1 MQEPPELALEF
12 HRRLAAGDVDV
23 VFGHRTRRT
32 DGWWSQLASQS
43 FWSLYR
49 RFVVKD
55 MPKGGIDMF
64 GCTRQV
70 RDRLLELTEV
80 NTNLIALL
88 FWLGFRRGFVPYER
102 RARAEG
108 RSGWTLGRKIGY
120 ALDSIFSFTDL
131 PIRALLI
138 LGAFGTT
145 AAVIGGATVFVFWLL
160 GRVPVLGYTPLMLV
174 ITFFGGLTALGLGI
188 IGQYLWLS
196 LQNARRRPNFV
207 VKNIEKFG
215 ELTIAIGIA
224 IAMICHCRFPISDC
238 RLPRS
243 CERVR
248 IAPMLEQMLGTHRI
262 YVHPQALCESRSI
275 GENTRI
281 WAFAHVLPGATIGAE
296 CNVCD
301 HVFIENDVVIGD
313 RVTIKCGVQ
322 LWDGLRVGDDVFIG
336 PNATF
341 SNDKYPRSKQH
352 HPALETHIGRGASIG
367 GGAVV
372 LPGLRIGARAMVGAG
387 AVVTHDIPARAIV
400 SGNPARIVGYVD
412 TQQTQ
417 SGRARCRPASRP

>member
-1 MQEPPELALEF
+1 M
-12 HRRLAAGDVDV
+12 DV

-145 AAVIGGATVFVFWLL
+145 AAVVGGATVFVFWLL

-196 LQNARRRPNFV
+196 LQNARRRPSFV

-215 ELTIAIGIA
+215 
-224 IAMICHCRFPISDC
+224 D
-238 RLPRS
+238 
-243 CERVR
+243 
-248 IAPMLEQMLGTHRI
+248 
-262 YVHPQALCESRSI
+262 
-275 GENTRI
+275 
-281 WAFAHVLPGATIGAE
+281 
-296 CNVCD
+296 
-301 HVFIENDVVIGD
+301 
-313 RVTIKCGVQ
+313 
-322 LWDGLRVGDDVFIG
+322 
-336 PNATF
+336 
-341 SNDKYPRSKQH
+341 
-352 HPALETHIGRGASIG
+352 
-367 GGAVV
+367 
-372 LPGLRIGARAMVGAG
+372 
-387 AVVTHDIPARAIV
+387 
-400 SGNPARIVGYVD
+400 
-412 TQQTQ
+412 
-417 SGRARCRPASRP
+417 